1 VKDKSPN
8 SDAGERA
15 AQWSGAMKIT
25 TATPSD
31 IDEAVGC
38 LATAFAQDPITG
50 FLLQTSQGYRE
61 RVKQFFSL
69 LMRARVALKMPVFV
83 ARGTQG
89 IGGATMGYST
99 VQSDWPARLTEEW
112 DQFEKAIP
120 GLTER
125 MAIYDEVAAKFKPPT
140 PHYYLGV
147 IGTDP
152 ALQGSGIGTQLLKS
166 FCEVSASDPLSS
178 GVYLETAQA
187 SNLKFYERGGFS
199 ETGRGNLG
207 DATLWCMYLPHERR

>member
-1 VKDKSPN
+1 
-8 SDAGERA
+8 
-15 AQWSGAMKIT
+15 MKIT
-25 TATPSD
+25 AASSSD
-31 IDEAVGC
+31 IDEAVAC

-50 FLLQTSQGYRE
+50 FLLQTGPGYRE
-61 RVKQFFSL
+61 RVTQFFSL
-69 LMRARVALKMPVFV
+69 LMRARIALRMPVLV
-83 ARGTQG
+83 ARGAHG
-89 IGGATMGYST
+89 IGGASMGYST
-99 VQSDWPARLTEEW
+99 VRSEWPAGLTEEW
-112 DQFEKAIP
+112 DHFEKAIL
-120 GLTER
+120 GVTDR
-125 MAIYDEVAAKFKPPT
+125 MAIYDEVANKFKPSA

-166 FCEVSASDPLSS
+166 FCEISASDPLSS

-187 SNLKFYERGGFS
+187 SNLRFYERVGFA